1 MNTEPSAPER
11 QIVLGPVTLTQT
23 NDGRILAGHKA
34 LSEPAEIDASQ
45 LQRWLLR
52 QLREQVAA

>member
-1 MNTEPSAPER
+1 MEPDKATP
-11 QIVLGPVTLTQT
+11 ITLGPVSLRQTADGTL
-23 NDGRILAGHKA
+23 LAQHRA
-34 LSEPAEIDASQ
+34 LAEPAVIDAQQ